1 MTPRLPLEKLDNA
14 FDKQF
19 MAMRYLLLGLAEQ
32 RPEYFP
38 ALGALESA
46 APYRAAYLKT
56 GRVEPSYLDKL
67 LRAFDLYGSLG
78 RYPNQ
83 AYRMAELLAPDF
95 TAAPAGDAGELDDED
110 LVAGN
115 LATAVAAAPVPA
127 LGRVTGQFDKLF
139 ISMQY
144 YLLGRIAH
152 DAQFQVAYDAMR
164 YASDIHVGFRKDGKT
179 PEFQHQLEIAHL
191 LRTML
196 KNMMYP
202 GQTLAAVFLHDTPE
216 DYDVPYAEVE
226 TRFGK
231 LVADATRLL
240 NKYDEAGNPK
250 PLDDYYAALA
260 SCPIASLAKPGD
272 NGHNQSTMAGVFGY
286 KKQFEYSLGI
296 RQRSWDMVKVAR
308 RLWPQQEAAYENLK
322 FLLRV
327 QYNAV
332 QAMLS
337 AVEFDPVTGQVHP
350 ALQK

>member
-1 MTPRLPLEKLDNA
+1 MTPRLPLEKLDNS

-19 MAMRYLLLGLAEQ
+19 MAMRYLLLGLSHR
-32 RPEYFP
+32 RPEYLP
-38 ALGALESA
+38 ALAALESA
-46 APYRAAYLKT
+46 APYRAAYVAT
-56 GRVEPSYLDKL
+56 RRVEPDYLERL

-83 AYRMAELLAPDF
+83 AHRMAELLTPDF
-95 TAAPAGDAGELDDED
+95 AVAPVANAEFDDED
-110 LVAGN
+110 LAAMSG
-115 LATAVAAAPVPA
+115 TPAAPAVPT

-144 YLLGRIAH
+144 FLLGLIAH
-152 DAQFQVAYDAMR
+152 DAQYQVAYDALL
-164 YASDIHVGFRKDGKT
+164 YAADIHVGYRKDGKT

-191 LRTML
+191 LRTL
-196 KNMMYP
+196 LPSMMYP
-202 GQTLAAVFLHDTPE
+202 GQTLATVFLHDTPE
-216 DYDVPYAEVE
+216 DYNVPYAEME
-226 TRFGK
+226 ARFGK
-231 LVADATRLL
+231 LVADATQLL

-250 PLDDYYAALA
+250 PLDEYYAAQA
-260 SCPIASLAKPGD
+260 YCPIGSLAKPGD
-272 NGHNQSTMAGVFGY
+272 NGHNQSTMADVFTF

-296 RQRSWDMVKVAR
+296 RQRSWNMMKVAR

-332 QAMLS
+332 QAMLA
-337 AVEFDPVTGQVHP
+337 AVEFDPVTGEIHP